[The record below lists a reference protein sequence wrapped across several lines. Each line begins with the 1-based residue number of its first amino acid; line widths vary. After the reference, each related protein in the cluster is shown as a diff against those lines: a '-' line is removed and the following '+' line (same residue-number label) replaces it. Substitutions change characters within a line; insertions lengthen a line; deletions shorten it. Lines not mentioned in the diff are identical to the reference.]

1 VNNDDLEN
9 SSNDSED
16 DVENV
21 STVQNIEI
29 NISGNTDGEDQLP
42 KTPEYQSAVRKCTK
56 KRTTKTPESA
66 SSTLMKYIMQ
76 KRENDIANTIQT
88 HSVDAF
94 LAGLSPT
101 LKSFTPYYLNIVKS
115 KIFYIVQEY
124 EMQMIVD
131 QEKKKTTFMTPYPTQ
146 LLRPV

>member
-1 VNNDDLEN
+1 MIKKYKYDDLEN
-9 SSNDSED
+9 SNNDSED

-29 NISGNTDGEDQLP
+29 SISGNTDGEDQLP
-42 KTPEYQSAVRKCTK
+42 K

-66 SSTLMKYIMQ
+66 ASTLKKYIMQ
-76 KRENDIANTIQT
+76 KRENDIANTTQT
-88 HSVDAF
+88 HSVDTF

-101 LKSFTPYYLNIVKS
+101 LKSFTPYYSNMVKS
-115 KIFYIVQEY
+115 KIFSIVQEY

-131 QEKKKTTFMTPYPTQ
+131 EEKKKTTFDTISHTFSTTSATVWS
-146 LLRPV
+146 RV